1 MPRIFQVIVNHR
13 IKVFVAAGVLLVGG
27 YIFFSGSDET
37 GSATSDVFQKPV
49 SVERGD
55 LRITVSGSGQVEAE
69 SQVDLKPVAA
79 GDAIEVTLVAVK
91 NDQEVKKGQVIAVLD
106 NQDAWRDVERAE
118 LSLRQAKIKARQT
131 EELYPKK
138 TEDDTRERQIAAASV
153 ASSELA
159 VLDARDRLADYT
171 IRAPFDGIV
180 TGLTVDSGDTISQT
194 SVLASVITKRL
205 RVTVSLNE
213 VDAAK
218 VREENAAKLSF
229 DAFPGV
235 VISGVLSKLATIGT
249 IEQGVVSYSAEIELF
264 EQLTGLKPGMSAS
277 AEIIVNE
284 KAGVLLV
291 PNAALNT
298 SEGKTTVSVSL
309 GNRRTE
315 SSGDAPSAK
324 ESREIITG
332 LSNDIYTEVISGLKE
347 GDRVFVASVS
357 ATNAPSARTSNQG
370 SLMNIF
376 RGQSSGQSRS
386 MAR

>member
-13 IKVFVAAGVLLVGG
+13 IKVLVAAGALLVGG

-37 GSATSDVFQKPV
+37 GSTASDVFQKPV

-79 GDAIEVTLVAVK
+79 GDAIEVTLIAVK
-91 NDQEVKKGQVIAVLD
+91 NDQEVRKGQVIAVLD

-194 SVLASVITKRL
+194 SVLASVITKKL
-205 RVTVSLNE
+205 RVAVSLNE

-218 VREENAAKLSF
+218 VREGNAAKLSF

-249 IEQGVVSYSAEIELF
+249 IEQSVVSYSAEIEFL
-264 EQLTGLKPGMSAS
+264 EQLAGLKPGMSAS

-284 KAGVLLV
+284 KVGVLLV
-291 PNAALNT
+291 PNAALKT

-309 GNRRTE
+309 ENRRTGGSE
-315 SSGDAPSAK
+315 DAPSDK

-347 GDRVFVASVS
+347 GDRVFVTSVS
-357 ATNAPSARTSNQG
+357 TTNAPSARTSNQG